1 MTDFIFSFKTSTNKS
16 FITALLF
23 RETHI
28 SYKLSLKKL
37 KIEGMEQLDN
47 SIYDT
52 ISTLGGNK
60 TQFNEN
66 VIYSLIS
73 CKLEL
78 RSKDELEERLSC

>member
-1 MTDFIFSFKTSTNKS
+1 
-16 FITALLF
+16 
-23 RETHI
+23 
-28 SYKLSLKKL
+28 
-37 KIEGMEQLDN
+37 MEQLDN

-78 RSKDELEERLSC
+78 RSKDQLEERLSC